1 MKLRRTVGF
10 KQEFQSLPLEIQR
23 VAHAKF
29 LTFRNNW
36 RHPSLNVHKL
46 EGRTWHGHQVFDL
59 YVTGKYRVLFAIDH
73 DVIVSFSIGTHGIVS
88 K

>member
-23 VAHAKF
+23 VAYAKF
-29 LTFRNNW
+29 LVFRNNW

-46 EGRTWHGHQVFDL
+46 EGRTWHDHQVFDL

-73 DVIVSFSIGTHGIVS
+73 DGIVSFSIGTHGIVS

>member
-23 VAHAKF
+23 VAYAKF
-29 LTFRNNW
+29 LIFRNNW
-36 RHPSLNVHKL
+36 RHPSLNVHKF
-46 EGRTWHGHQVFDL
+46 EGRTWHDHQVFDL